1 MQRERQRET
10 ERDRQRQR
18 DRERQR
24 EETVDHIVPVCL
36 TIVNTEYFQIMI
48 QSLLSYAG
56 YYVKT
61 STCRTQKNGMK
72 KHHQQ

>member
-1 MQRERQRET
+1 MQATQRERDRETERDRERQRETDRDRERQRET
-10 ERDRQRQR
+10 E
-18 DRERQR
+18 R
-24 EETVDHIVPVCL
+24 EETVDHIVPVCV

-61 STCRTQKNGMK
+61 ST
-72 KHHQQ
+72 